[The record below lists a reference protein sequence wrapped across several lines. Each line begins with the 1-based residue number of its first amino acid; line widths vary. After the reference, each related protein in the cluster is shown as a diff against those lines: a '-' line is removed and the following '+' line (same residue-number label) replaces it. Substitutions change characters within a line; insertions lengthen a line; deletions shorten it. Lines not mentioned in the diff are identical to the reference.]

1 MTKIVAWYLSREYGD
16 SVEVNYNDL
25 SQAAVREKNPDIMEK
40 MRSGELVLPSVFV
53 DNKLVSLGSVDYFTI
68 TKAIRQSR
76 ENVAGEP

>member
-1 MTKIVAWYLSREYGD
+1 M
-16 SVEVNYNDL
+16 
-25 SQAAVREKNPDIMEK
+25 REKNPDIMEK